1 MPITPQMVMMGAQ
14 LLGGL
19 FGGQKK
25 PNFANILRRNQGLF
39 QQQLGYGVQN
49 LNQYGGQ
56 FMDAYSQMSPMFGQ
70 LAAGASQMF
79 GDDNRR
85 FQLAQDMAKF
95 TRGNQAQRGTLRSP
109 AGALKESFAG
119 LQFQE
124 QMRQQDFGNLMAV
137 EQASPARNIF
147 AMMTGNIRGDLGFQ
161 EMAARRQV
169 SQSNR
174 ANMMNAISGMGNTYM
189 QGQGLAQGNQYL
201 DILSGTGQQQAQ
213 QQMSVPNY
221 LARPAAPSPMS
232 YYGPYNNQYHSQV
245 DSLYSGN
252 P

>member
-1 MPITPQMVMMGAQ
+1 MMIMQFAS
-14 LLGGL
+14 GL

-25 PNFANILRRNQGLF
+25 PNFQKILRRNQGLF

-95 TRGNQAQRGTLRSP
+95 TRGGQAQRGILRSP
-109 AGALKESFAG
+109 AAALKESFAG

-147 AMMTGNIRGDLGFQ
+147 AMMTQGIRGDLGFQ

-189 QGQGLAQGNQYL
+189 QGQGLAQGNRYL
-201 DILSGTGQQQAQ
+201 DILSGMGQQQAAASGGGYAPQ
-213 QQMSVPNY
+213 GSINQMSQNMPW
-221 LARPAAPSPMS
+221 
-232 YYGPYNNQYHSQV
+232 NQTNPFSSQ
-245 DSLYSGN
+245 Y

>member
-1 MPITPQMVMMGAQ
+1 MSDPATMVMMGAQ
-14 LLGGL
+14 LFSGM

-25 PNFANILRRNQGLF
+25 PNFASILRRNQGLF

-56 FMDAYSQMSPMFGQ
+56 YMDAYSQMSPMFRQ

-95 TRGNQAQRGTLRSP
+95 TRGGQAQRGILRSP

-147 AMMTGNIRGDLGFQ
+147 AMMTQGIRGDLGFQ

-174 ANMMNAISGMGNTYM
+174 ANMMNAIAGMGNTYM
-189 QGQGLAQGNQYL
+189 QGEGLAQGNRYL
-201 DILSGTGQQQAQ
+201 DILSNMGQQQAN
-213 QQMSVPNY
+213 MSLGVP
-221 LARPAAPSPMS
+221 LP
-232 YYGPYNNQYHSQV
+232 GSQGA
-245 DSLYSGN
+245 SGGTTT
-252 P
+252 